1 MGAFICQVSDK
12 DWPRSREKGVYGN
25 RENRPDGSAPLRLQ
39 DRLSVIRD
47 LISIRPRDL
56 MFFHVVG
63 KEFGPSALYGP
74 YQARSMPYYD
84 RSPVWDNSLEGFP
97 FRVLFEPLSG
107 YEALCSDNF
116 SIMIS
121 ALYAAIESRKIWS
134 LATLENERNIE
145 KRAVRKISQED
156 ARTILNLFWRELPI
170 RLPTALWETA
180 HMLQPTS
187 SFAPMRNQIREVGRY
202 ENAIKALLMHKLA
215 DRDDSCLSI
224 FPNYVDF
231 VNETFVAPTTRKL
244 MDILI
249 VARSSGDNRHYYIME
264 AKTDKFKFTDLKQ
277 LLQYT
282 DLFRQRPV
290 FNRQTD
296 KISAC
301 ALAVSFD
308 DDTVRF
314 RDLHAHFCPYD
325 QVILVTYEPNSS
337 GTDARLVQL
346 TAGVLRQMPIR
357 REAIRVH
364 IWGSASPRSDVVQ
377 KASAMLPFYTDSR
390 HMTRSLKE
398 QVGDNGF
405 VIEEKSAEDGSLI
418 KIYFVS
424 VLDGGLSLAT
434 FNTFFETLYSRVG
447 CLVDYDFTVIAPV
460 IICRHF
466 DEATLE
472 YTSMWQALSVRRPI
486 ALYQY

>member
-1 MGAFICQVSDK
+1 MGSFICRVSDK
-12 DWPRSREKGVYGN
+12 DWPRSRDKGVYGN

-47 LISIRPRDL
+47 LVSIRPRDL
-56 MFFHVVG
+56 IFFHVVG
-63 KEFGPSALYGP
+63 KEFGPSALCGP

-84 RSPVWDNSLEGFP
+84 RSPIWDNALESFP

-116 SIMIS
+116 SITIS
-121 ALYAAIESRKIWS
+121 ALYATIESRKIWS
-134 LATLENERNIE
+134 LATLENEDNIE

-156 ARTILNLFWRELPI
+156 ARTILNLFWRKLPA

-187 SFAPMRNQIREVGRY
+187 SFAPMRNQIKEVGRY

-231 VNETFVAPTTRKL
+231 VNETFVAPITRKL
-244 MDILI
+244 MDIL
-249 VARSSGDNRHYYIME
+249 VVSRSKGDARHYYIME
-264 AKTDKFKFTDLKQ
+264 AKTATFKFADLKQ

-296 KISAC
+296 KVSAC
-301 ALAVSFD
+301 ALAVNFD

-325 QVILVTYEPNSS
+325 QVMLVTYEPNSS
-337 GTDARLVQL
+337 GTDARLAQL
-346 TAGVLRQMPIR
+346 TAGALRRVPIR
-357 REAIRVH
+357 KEAIGVH
-364 IWGSASPRSDVVQ
+364 RWGSDSPRSDIVQ

-390 HMTRSLKE
+390 LMTRSLKE
-398 QVGDNGF
+398 KVGDNGF

-418 KIYFVS
+418 KIYFVF
-424 VLDGGLSLAT
+424 VLDGVLSRAA
-434 FNTFFETLYSRVG
+434 FNTFFEALYSRVA
-447 CLVDYDFTVIAPV
+447 CLVDYDFRVIAPV

-466 DEATLE
+466 EEVSLE
-472 YTSMWQALSVRRPI
+472 YISIWQDLSVRRPI

>member
-116 SIMIS
+116 SITIS

-231 VNETFVAPTTRKL
+231 VNETFVAPITRKL
-244 MDILI
+244 MDIL
-249 VARSSGDNRHYYIME
+249 VVSRSNGDARHYYIMQAE
-264 AKTDKFKFTDLKQ
+264 TDKFTFTDLNQ
-277 LLQYT
+277 LLQYI

-296 KISAC
+296 NISAC
-301 ALAVSFD
+301 ALAVNFD

-325 QVILVTYEPNSS
+325 QVMLVTYEPNSS
-337 GTDARLVQL
+337 GTDARLAQL
-346 TAGVLRQMPIR
+346 SAGALRRVPIR
-357 REAIRVH
+357 RETISVH

-377 KASAMLPFYTDSR
+377 KASANLPFYTESR
-390 HMTRSLKE
+390 HMTRNLKE
-398 QVGDNGF
+398 QVDDNSF
-405 VIEEKSAEDGSLI
+405 IIEENSAEDGSLI

-424 VLDGGLSLAT
+424 VLDGVL
-434 FNTFFETLYSRVG
+434 SRVA
-447 CLVDYDFTVIAPV
+447 CLADYDFRVIAPV